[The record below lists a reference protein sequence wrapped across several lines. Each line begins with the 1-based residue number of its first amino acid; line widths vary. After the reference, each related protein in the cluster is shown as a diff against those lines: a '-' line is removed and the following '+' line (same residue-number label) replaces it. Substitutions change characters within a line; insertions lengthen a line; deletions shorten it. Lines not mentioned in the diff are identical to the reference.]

1 MYTLKN
7 AKMISERFS
16 SCDFAGWQD
25 VDGRLRGH
33 LFDGYVVGDE
43 APRAGLPLR
52 PAPAERRD
60 LTGQGPGDHRGQPGP
75 DPGVLP
81 DTTPGVAGERAVPGL
96 GNGS

>member
-7 AKMISERFS
+7 AKMISERFHLVISRAGRTWMVACVVIYSMATS
-16 SCDFAGWQD
+16 SA
-25 VDGRLRGH
+25 
-33 LFDGYVVGDE
+33 DE

-60 LTGQGPGDHRGQPGP
+60 LMGQGPGDHRGQPGP

>member
-33 LFDGYVVGDE
+33 LFDGYVVSGRG
-43 APRAGLPLR
+43 AAGW
-52 PAPAERRD
+52 
-60 LTGQGPGDHRGQPGP
+60 TSS
-75 DPGVLP
+75 
-81 DTTPGVAGERAVPGL
+81 TTCTD
-96 GNGS
+96 